1 MYLSDYEF
9 FLFRFRRVVGNKFA
23 KLNKLD
29 FFYAQK
35 LVIIKTIF

>member
-1 MYLSDYEF
+1 MNFF
-9 FLFRFRRVVGNKFA
+9 FLGLEESLGSDNKFT

>member
-1 MYLSDYEF
+1 MNSF
-9 FLFRFRRVVGNKFA
+9 FLDLEESLGSDNKFA

>member
-1 MYLSDYEF
+1 MNFF
-9 FLFRFRRVVGNKFA
+9 FLGLEESLGNGNKFA